1 MWQEKRTWR
10 VFDSRRRSWS
20 VSCWPDEVR
29 REQSRPVQPSGLYR
43 FRFVSFLFFCATLT
57 FSVDNR
63 RRFMERRRIVWLG
76 GADVVAVLSPATAAI
91 LPPSRPFHDIKWE
104 WLRGS
109 PDPDHLIPPLFLFHL
124 NTSSLLSATQREGE
138 IKKNEMKRPGDTAVL
153 TSIIY
158 IIYCLGFRWILERY
172 QRAFRGG
179 RGDTWHWI
187 EATRGGEE
195 RRTHT
200 ETNKENF
207 DGSFEGNT
215 KKNYTCHYKS
225 GKRQIDSDGD
235 GTRDASGDNPSTN
248 FDEWWGDLR
257 AVHPHPYRHPRT
269 HTRTKHCT
277 VMNESRRK
285 RILNVGSVGPY
296 LVER

>member
-1 MWQEKRTWR
+1 MWQENRTWR

-43 FRFVSFLFFCATLT
+43 FRFVSFFFFCATLT

-138 IKKNEMKRPGDTAVL
+138 IKKKRNETTRRHRGFNKHN
-153 TSIIY
+153 IY
-158 IIYCLGFRWILERY
+158 NLLSRFSLDFG
-172 QRAFRGG
+172 
-179 RGDTWHWI
+179 TV
-187 EATRGGEE
+187 
-195 RRTHT
+195 
-200 ETNKENF
+200 
-207 DGSFEGNT
+207 S
-215 KKNYTCHYKS
+215 KS
-225 GKRQIDSDGD
+225 
-235 GTRDASGDNPSTN
+235 
-248 FDEWWGDLR
+248 
-257 AVHPHPYRHPRT
+257 V
-269 HTRTKHCT
+269 
-277 VMNESRRK
+277 
-285 RILNVGSVGPY
+285 
-296 LVER
+296 